1 MAAFQA
7 VENLAILAM
16 KEEQNE
22 EEENST
28 LLQSQNIFKGWV
40 YTLFFDSNDPWTI
53 PKQSR

>member
-28 LLQSQNIFKGWV
+28 LLQSQNIFKGRV
-40 YTLFFDSNDPWTI
+40 YTLFFDSNEL
-53 PKQSR
+53 